1 MTVDEALAIAETVL
15 DGEGLNDVQELIF
28 RQCWEGRHSYE
39 EIAQLSQYNDEYIK
53 ALAAK
58 LWKQL
63 SEAFDEK
70 VKKNNLRSVFKRY
83 LRRHQVNV
91 HRHQEIKINLSGAN
105 LSGATLNLASL
116 IGTRLLFTNF
126 SEAVSCQEKL
136 EQGLFPDNNTNSQE
150 EIIQSEEDNQQTL
163 SNPEERIYH
172 WNDLRFHCEEQVKI
186 AEALDRT
193 NTLFFPNSKARL
205 TTPAGRQNQEP
216 DFLIFHQ
223 GKWGILEIWHP
234 DTAKDET
241 RDRLFASQGI
251 SIIHYCDAQR
261 CCEDADRIVEEFLD
275 ILSQG

>member
-1 MTVDEALAIAETVL
+1 VL
-15 DGEGLNDVQELIF
+15 NLSPVNLLNVLLHTCEF
-28 RQCWEGRHSYE
+28 PRRPT
-39 EIAQLSQYNDEYIK
+39 YIK

-70 VKKNNLRSVFKRY
+70 VKKNNLKAVIKRY
-83 LRRHQVNV
+83 LRRHKLTL
-91 HRHQEIKINLSGAN
+91 HRHQEIEINLSGAN

-116 IGTRLLFTNF
+116 SGTRLLFTNF
-126 SEAVSCQEKL
+126 SESVSCQEEL
-136 EQGLFPDNNTNSQE
+136 EQALSLDNNTDSPE
-150 EIIQSEEDNQQTL
+150 EIIQSEEEDNQQNL
-163 SNPEERIYH
+163 SNPEEGIYH
-172 WNDLRFHCEEQVKI
+172 WNDLRFHSQEQVKI

-205 TTPAGRQNQEP
+205 TTPSGRQNQEP

-234 DTAKDET
+234 DTEKDET

-251 SIIHYCDAQR
+251 SIIHYCDANR
-261 CCEDADRIVEEFLD
+261 CCEEPDRIVQEFLD